1 MDELININNIEDI
14 ENAIN
19 PKENKVSRHDA
30 REQGFILLFEL
41 DFCDET
47 ASVEELKEDAME
59 SMDIEFCDYAEKV
72 VKGVSDHK
80 EELDEVISAH
90 LKKGWKI
97 SRISKVALC
106 ILRLA
111 VYEINYEDTVPI
123 NVAIN
128 EAVELAKKYTVDES
142 SFVNG
147 VLGAI
152 SREIDNK

>member
-14 ENAIN
+14 QNAIE
-19 PKENKVSRHDA
+19 PKESKVSRHDA

-72 VKGVSDHK
+72 VNGVGTHK
-80 EELDEVISAH
+80 EELDEIISAH

-97 SRISKVALC
+97 TRISKVALC

-111 VYEINYEDTVPI
+111 IYEIKYEDTVPT

-147 VLGAI
+147 VLGSV
-152 SREIDNK
+152 SRDNQNK